1 MKFSCTQENL
11 SRAIGLT
18 SSIAGKNPNLPIL
31 NNVLIRANDQ
41 TVEVISTNLDVAI
54 TTSFSSLIET
64 PGSFTVPAKTLNDF
78 IILLS
83 EDKIEIELKNN
94 EIGLY
99 SGSSS
104 TKIKGLSAEEFPIIP
119 TIDNGQVF
127 TLKAEDLRSSL
138 SQVLVAVA
146 RNDIRPELSGIFL
159 SFNKI
164 EKLLTLAATD
174 SYRLAE
180 KSLPIVEGTTELKAI
195 LPGKTAQEIVRIL
208 SSERESGIKEVKIT
222 VNDNQIGMVY
232 NHIHLTSRLIAGD
245 YPDYTQIIPREFST
259 SASFSVD
266 QLKKEIR
273 AAGLFTSTGSA
284 VEIKISPDKGAL
296 ELLATSPAG
305 EYSSQVTSEITGAEL
320 KVFLSH
326 RYLLDGLNNIS
337 SSQAIFKTVSADSPC
352 VLTSEADKSFVYI
365 VMPIRQ

>member
-1 MKFSCTQENL
+1 MKFSCTQENI

-78 IILLS
+78 ISLLS
-83 EDKIEIELKNN
+83 DDKIEIELKNN

-104 TKIKGLSAEEFPIIP
+104 TKIKGLSSDEFPIIP
-119 TIDNGQVF
+119 TIDGGQVF
-127 TLKAEDLRSSL
+127 VVKAEDLRNSL

-146 RNDIRPELSGIFL
+146 RNDIRPELSGVFMG
-159 SFNKI
+159 FNKT
-164 EKLLTLAATD
+164 EKQLTLAATD

-180 KSLPIVEGTTELKAI
+180 KSLPLLEGGAEIRAI

-208 SSERESGIKEVKIT
+208 SSERESGMKEVKIT
-222 VNDNQIGMVY
+222 INDNQLGILY
-232 NHIHLTSRLIAGD
+232 NHIQLTSRLIAGD
-245 YPDYTQIIPREFST
+245 YPDYTQIIPRECT
-259 SASFSVD
+259 TAASFSVE

-273 AAGLFTSTGSA
+273 AAGLFTSTGGA
-284 VEIKISPDKGAL
+284 VEVKISPEKGAL

-305 EYSSQVTSEITGAEL
+305 EYSSQVTSEITGADL

-337 SSQAIFKTVSADSPC
+337 ANQAVLKTVNADSPC
-352 VLTSEADKSFVYI
+352 VLTADADKSFVYI